1 MINYLKIKNWYLWAV
16 AFGNPKTIFF
26 IFKYSNWI
34 LEFRILKSPKAP
46 KKEDTLLF
54 GKMSDT

>member
-16 AFGNPKTIFF
+16 AFEIQRQFF
-26 IFKYSNWI
+26 SSSNNWI
-34 LEFRILKSPKAP
+34 LEFRILKSPKAS

>member
-16 AFGNPKTIFF
+16 AFEIQRQFF
-26 IFKYSNWI
+26 SSSNNWI